1 MNRGVDRPQSQL
13 ALGMAASRRKKK
25 KATNASLWYSQPL
38 IEELPS
44 FSFGGKGVARQ
55 ETVVGPH
62 AVPGPGEYDISYNYG
77 EESHTRREH
86 FGISERPPLS
96 TAVYGPGP
104 GTYDH
109 GIRCH
114 AITRGGS
121 IPLPG
126 DALTHFFLSHC
137 QATGGDQTN
146 AIYLELRQMGFSCW

>member
-1 MNRGVDRPQSQL
+1 
-13 ALGMAASRRKKK
+13 MAASRRKKK

-114 AITRGGS
+114 GGHEGPGS
-121 IPLPG
+121 HFGPHDVSPSLPKWIAQDPPGPG
-126 DALTHFFLSHC
+126 DYNLGSSIGVQVRML
-137 QATGGDQTN
+137 
-146 AIYLELRQMGFSCW
+146 